1 MTRRLTDIA
10 GGIFAIVLAL
20 IVIGGIIAALVL

>member
-1 MTRRLTDIA
+1 MNRAIDIA
-10 GGIFAIVLAL
+10 GGLFATILAL